1 MKTKLARWLVRWV
14 SRWMDASY
22 SAYCRF
28 DGDTAYSRFWA
39 RAARYA
45 QAIAFPIARRLDQ
58 RAMVDQMAEE
68 CWWG

>member
-1 MKTKLARWLVRWV
+1 
-14 SRWMDASY
+14 MDASY